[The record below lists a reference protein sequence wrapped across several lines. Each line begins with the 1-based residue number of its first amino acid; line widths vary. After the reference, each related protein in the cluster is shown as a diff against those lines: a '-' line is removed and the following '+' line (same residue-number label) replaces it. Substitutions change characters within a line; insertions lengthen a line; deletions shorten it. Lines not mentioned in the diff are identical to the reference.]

1 MSLLLIFFLLLFVLG
16 IALLCLIFRWL
27 ICTLAVRSL
36 QTALSADLKIK
47 SVGLFS
53 VKGISIQ
60 FHPQHT
66 LEIDRIWISSKLL
79 NQDLPRYLALCVGE
93 TRVRFDLQEPL
104 RPLVNSN
111 HGKKSGKS
119 SISPSMLRILSQ
131 LLSFHISSINVMVL
145 NLALSESL
153 WHMTITGI
161 TLLLDHQS
169 KRLAWDF
176 SVGQLS
182 SKVLKSSQL
191 DICLAEVALSLLL
204 SGDVSLPEM
213 KPGSLSLNV
222 RTLIAELHEGLFLS
236 QLLLPPTPIKEQE
249 SASECE
255 NNGFIQTKTVERFHQ
270 LIPSNVNVEFD
281 NTNVTLSMHSQKRHL
296 NWTLKSL
303 KLSYGRDDDQ
313 LPLKSFTPELSFPQ
327 SSLELL
333 LEDGLLLSQSRQRI
347 LCVNALKMVLQVTSI
362 DISGSFTVN
371 TCIIHYRHQEFSHW
385 LNLFP
390 WEQLLHRKETHRK
403 RRLPHLDAP
412 VMITSSVS
420 NLNVSVQLGDTTPFA
435 LGFLSASAELQ
446 HLLDIKI
453 DKESSESQNVHQRA
467 SLTLDNFWWRVGQ
480 GSHIQQAP
488 HPPGKHVWGEAL
500 ILDSLNL
507 QGSFNRPHLEL
518 SNQAPSLSVESNL
531 KGLQVELSETC
542 ALCLSRLLSF
552 IQIPHDTETLQLSDA
567 AVVSP
572 SSDSTLHHIPS
583 TQLHLLFKLDCRLE
597 DVNVFTLS
605 NVAGAVSLR
614 MDTVGVLS
622 SAESSRVSLQGVS
635 LSVVKTLTETMETC
649 CPASQTI
656 NPVAKLTTISI
667 WYHITTHTLQI
678 KCEEEL
684 AVEWTPTD
692 HMVLYQHMSEAQ
704 VCWCMLCGEK
714 EEERPVQ
721 PVDTEPMSA
730 QSRVLCVRIELGCTR
745 LTAHVSEQNYIQ
757 LHTDALTV
765 SKHAGSMHIRSPLL
779 IFNFDGNNIVSFN
792 GLDVE
797 MYAELTEMQLHRDA
811 FPFLTSPQNHVW
823 VLTCPSLAV
832 EFPYQYNFSNT
843 FDMAIS
849 VQKWLKTLHRSKS
862 QASAPQCLPPDLVF
876 KISQFSFVF
885 LDDIFEIKL
894 RDNYE
899 LMKDESKESAKRL
912 QLLDKKVADLRKQ
925 HGELLP
931 ARKIEELYS
940 SLEKKHIEIYIQRS
954 RRLYSNTPMRK
965 SLLTWTVSDLELVAL
980 ADQSLHG
987 PERVRE
993 QLRDIDGIS
1002 PFPRDGLPLVVQWC
1016 RAVKFNLAAFLVR
1029 IRDYPRYLF
1038 EIRDWEMSGRLIGT
1052 EQDGQARAH
1061 RKETVPLGPPWGDVT
1076 VHRNMPPLKF
1086 YYDFKSN
1093 ISLYTIVWGPCWD
1106 PAWTL
1111 IGQSVDL
1118 LTKPTVDPSPLLAWW
1133 DKSRLLLH
1141 GRWVMDIDQ
1150 ANLHQLAT
1158 EDPYNTTENL
1168 HWEWNKLKFD
1178 WNPGQFVFKGDLDVN
1193 VRTASKYDDI
1203 CFLHLPNLCMTLD
1216 LQWLCHGNPH
1226 DHHAVM
1232 LCCAENIADVTSGQ
1246 PHDSYRAFRS
1256 ENLNLSITMDLNQHC
1271 GTEPSQPR
1279 ILLYSSTLRWM
1290 QNFWATWTSVSRPI
1304 CRGKLFHSLRPVRK
1318 KLGQHY
1324 KQMSYTAAFPQLQVH
1339 YWASFAQQRGIQ
1351 VECNKGHVFTR
1362 GAQRLIPQ
1370 AGTVMRRLISEW
1382 NVTQMVSEL
1391 SQVTVHLM
1399 ASTWDETADHQMNAQ
1414 VKKTH
1419 LLSLSSLSYQRQSN
1433 RMEEEVNTKDES
1445 NASYTH
1451 KLRLVD
1457 LRASWTTTNRN
1468 IAFGLYDGYK
1478 KASVLKRN
1486 LSTEALKGLRI
1497 DTQLQTKKLKRSPSS
1512 YSPPTAPTIP
1522 VVPTLS
1528 RAEKSQNEGTSML
1541 QKLIEETDRF
1551 VVFSEEDSGVS
1562 DQLCGIAACQT
1573 DDVYNR
1579 NWFIELVNCQMML
1592 RGTETAGCVL
1602 VSAAKAQLLQC
1613 EHHPAWYS
1621 DTLKQ
1626 KTTWTCLLDGMQYFA
1641 TMEPNPSEQE
1651 DRQLWLEVKNIEEHR
1666 QRNLDSVLELMESG
1680 QAVGGMV
1687 STTTDW
1693 NQPAQVNEAQQ
1704 VQRIISRC
1712 SCRMH
1717 YISYSHDINPELAT
1731 QIKPP
1736 ELRNNHEKEDLLK
1749 KQAGAVDTF
1758 TLIHH
1763 DLEISTN
1770 PVQYAMIL
1778 DIVNNLLL
1786 HVEPR
1791 RKEHSEKKQRVRFQL
1806 EISSNPEE
1814 QRSSI
1819 LHLQEAVRQHL
1830 AQIRRLEKQIY
1841 SNIRAQPEE
1850 LSSDDLIEINT
1861 CLQNQLNQEKNDMQM
1876 KSEEL
1881 NILIRCFKDFQLQRA
1896 NKLELRKPPEDVSVV
1911 RRTEIYFAQARWCLT
1926 EEDGQ
1931 LGIAELELQRFMYS
1945 KLNKSDDTAEHLLE
1959 LGWFT
1964 MNNLLPNAA
1973 YKVVLRPQSNC
1984 QSGRQFALRIFSKV
1998 RPPVGGISV
2007 KEHFEVNVVPLTIQL
2022 MYQFFKRMMGFF
2034 FPGRNV
2040 DEEEV
2045 TDEEDKFR
2053 LVTTGIPVKPR
2064 PPSEDTI
2071 GAMGPS
2077 KGVTQGL
2084 NRTAGVRRSFRKPP
2098 EHPVDDIDKM
2108 KERAAMNNSFI
2119 YIKIP
2124 QVPLCVSY
2132 KGEKSSVD
2140 WKDLNLV
2147 LPCLEYHNNT
2157 WTWLDFAMAVKRD
2170 SRKALV
2176 AQMIKEKLR
2185 LKPAMGSD
2193 LRGKTFEGKSDNSL
2207 QQQEEDEK
2215 ARLLIGLSTA
2225 EKSCGKKSIFSRR
2238 K

>member
-1 MSLLLIFFLLLFVLG
+1 MSHLLISFLIILLICIVLSC
-16 IALLCLIFRWL
+16 IIFRWL
-27 ICTLAVRSL
+27 VNTLAVRL
-36 QTALSADLKIK
+36 FQTALNAELRIK

-53 VKGISIQ
+53 VQGVSIQ

-66 LEIDRIWISSKLL
+66 VEIDRIWISSKLL
-79 NQDLPRYLALCVGE
+79 KQDLPRYLALCVGE
-93 TRVRFDLQEPL
+93 TRVRFDLQAPL
-104 RPLVNSN
+104 GPLMKKS
-111 HGKKSGKS
+111 HGKKIGK
-119 SISPSMLRILSQ
+119 ISVSATTLRFLSQ

-153 WHMTITGI
+153 WHMTISCI
-161 TLLLDHQS
+161 TLLLDHHS

-191 DICLAEVALSLLL
+191 DICLAEVAFGLLL
-204 SGDVSLPEM
+204 SGDVSLPEI
-213 KPGSLSLNV
+213 KPGLLSLRV
-222 RTLIAELHEGLFLS
+222 RTLLAELHEGLFLS
-236 QLLLPPTPIKEQE
+236 QILVPVSPTRTTQETYHEQTPVCADIE
-249 SASECE
+249 
-255 NNGFIQTKTVERFHQ
+255 FIHTETVEQVHR
-270 LIPSNVNVEFD
+270 LIPQKVNMEFD

-303 KLSYGRDDDQ
+303 KVCYGRDDEQ

-327 SSLELL
+327 SNLELL

-347 LCVNALKMVLQVTSI
+347 LCVNTLKTSLQVTSI
-362 DISGSFTVN
+362 DICGSFTVN
-371 TCIIHYRHQEFSHW
+371 TCIIHYRHQEFFHW
-385 LNLFP
+385 LNLLP
-390 WEQLLHRKETHRK
+390 WGELIHRKESRRK
-403 RRLPHLDAP
+403 IRLPHLDAP
-412 VMITSSVS
+412 VMISSSVS

-435 LGFLSASAELQ
+435 LGFLSARAELQ
-446 HLLDIKI
+446 HLLDLKV
-453 DKESSESQNVHQRA
+453 DQDNPESRNVHQRS
-467 SLTLDNFWWRVGQ
+467 SLNLDSFWWRVGQ

-500 ILDSLNL
+500 ILDSLSL
-507 QGSFNRPHLEL
+507 QGSWNRPSGEMNG
-518 SNQAPSLSVESNL
+518 SPPCLSVESSL

-542 ALCLSRLLSF
+542 ALCLSRLMSF
-552 IQIPHDTETLQLSDA
+552 IHFPRGERPKLS
-567 AVVSP
+567 VESTPTGYTVQP
-572 SSDSTLHHIPS
+572 FSSS
-583 TQLHLLFKLDCRLE
+583 QLLFKLDCHLE
-597 DVNVFTLS
+597 DVNVFTITDL
-605 NVAGAVSLR
+605 AGALSLR
-614 MDTVGVLS
+614 MDTVGVMS
-622 SAESSRVSLQGVS
+622 STESSKVSLYGVGF
-635 LSVVKTLTETMETC
+635 SVIKTLTENTETC
-649 CPASQTI
+649 CPASQMA
-656 NPVAKLTTISI
+656 NPQLKLTSTALC
-667 WYHITTHTLQI
+667 YHGTTHTLQVQ
-678 KCEEEL
+678 CEEEI
-684 AVEWTPTD
+684 AVTWRPPD
-692 HMVLYQHMSEAQ
+692 HMFFYQHLTEALR
-704 VCWCMLCGEK
+704 CWRMLCGDPK
-714 EEERPVQ
+714 EDRSIKSDESQQKRRLSLQV
-721 PVDTEPMSA
+721 
-730 QSRVLCVRIELGCTR
+730 ELSHTR
-745 LTAHVSEQNYIQ
+745 FTAHVGEQNYIL
-757 LHTDALTV
+757 LHTEALSI
-765 SKHAGSMHIRSPLL
+765 SKHAGSVQVCTPSLV
-779 IFNFDGNNIVSFN
+779 FNFDGHNIVSFK

-797 MYAELTEMQLHRDA
+797 THADLPEMQLHRNS
-811 FPFLTSPQNHVW
+811 FPFLETPQNRVW
-823 VLTCPSLAV
+823 VFTCPFLSL
-832 EFPYQYNFSNT
+832 EFPYQYNFSKT
-843 FDMAIS
+843 FDKAIS
-849 VQKWLKTLHRSKS
+849 VQKWLKTLHRPSGQDSKVQQS
-862 QASAPQCLPPDLVF
+862 LPPDLIF

-954 RRLYSNTPMRK
+954 RRLYTNTPMRK
-965 SLLTWTVSDLELVAL
+965 SLLTWTVSDLEVVVL

-1002 PFPRDGLPLVVQWC
+1002 PFPRDGLPLVIQWC
-1016 RAVKFNLAAFLVR
+1016 RAVKFKLTAFLVR

-1038 EIRDWEMSGRLIGT
+1038 EIRDWTLSGRLIGT

-1061 RKETVPLGPPWGDVT
+1061 RKAIVPLGAPWGDVT

-1093 ISLYTIVWGPCWD
+1093 ICLYTIVWGPCWD
-1106 PAWTL
+1106 AAWNL
-1111 IGQSVDL
+1111 IGQAVDL

-1133 DKSRLLLH
+1133 DKSRFLLH
-1141 GRWVMDIDQ
+1141 GCWVMDIDQ

-1168 HWEWNKLKFD
+1168 HWEWNKLNFD
-1178 WNPGQFVFKGDLDVN
+1178 WNPGQFVFKGDLNVN

-1232 LCCAENIADVTSGQ
+1232 LCCAENVADVTSGQ

-1256 ENLNLSITMDLNQHC
+1256 ENLNLSITMDLNQQC
-1271 GTEPSQPR
+1271 GLESSQPR

-1290 QNFWATWTSVSRPI
+1290 QNFWATWTNVSRPI
-1304 CRGKLFHSLRPVRK
+1304 CRGKLAQSLRPVRK

-1399 ASTWDETADHQMNAQ
+1399 ASTWDETADHQINAQ

-1433 RMEEEVNTKDES
+1433 HVEEEVNLKDETTY
-1445 NASYTH
+1445 AH

-1457 LRASWTTTNRN
+1457 LRASWNTTNRN

-1497 DTQLQTKKLKRSPSS
+1497 DTQLQAKRLKRSPSNF
-1512 YSPPTAPTIP
+1512 SPTTAPTTP

-1528 RAEKSQNEGTSML
+1528 RAEKSPHEGTSML
-1541 QKLIEETDRF
+1541 QKLIEETDKF

-1602 VSAAKAQLLQC
+1602 VSASMAQLHQC
-1613 EHHPAWYS
+1613 EHHPAWYN

-1841 SNIRAQPEE
+1841 SNIRTQPEE
-1850 LSSDDLIEINT
+1850 LSIDELNDINMR
-1861 CLQNQLNQEKNDMQM
+1861 LQNQLNQEKNDMQM

-1896 NKLELRKPPEDVSVV
+1896 NKLELRKPPEDVSVA

-1973 YKVVLRPQSNC
+1973 YKVVLRPQSAG
-1984 QSGRQFALRIFSKV
+1984 QSGRQFALRLFSKV

-2022 MYQFFKRMMGFF
+2022 MYHFFKRMMGFF

-2040 DEEEV
+2040 EEEEV

-2053 LVTTGIPVKPR
+2053 LVTTGIPVKTR
-2064 PPSEDTI
+2064 QSSEDSI
-2071 GAMGPS
+2071 GAMGSS
-2077 KGVTQGL
+2077 KAVTQGM

-2185 LKPAMGSD
+2185 LKPATGSD
-2193 LRGKTFEGKSDNSL
+2193 LRGKMSDGKVDNSL

-2225 EKSCGKKSIFSRR
+2225 DKNSSKKSIFSRR